1 MSKIIIIFIMVDIG
15 WSTET
20 FHNNQGTSL
29 YEPSYIIIKNKCI
42 AILDECNLKKL
53 LPFRQWTLHPSFSN
67 RLANTIIV
75 SDTGEVVLWSSKRSS
90 PYSTNTLSL
99 YALTICSLRS
109 VHLTVEAKSI
119 LPAANRLSMIVGM
132 LKLTASR
139 MWHSEKSIELRQS
152 SMSNWHLLLDDSS
165 VASHSQ
171 PTQMLDNTD
180 ESSSAGISEAA
191 GWPMQ
196 NIKLVD
202 AHWCTGHKT
211 HAANPR
217 TFYLLIF
224 LNNMTLYR
232 VL

>member
-1 MSKIIIIFIMVDIG
+1 MHRTYNML
-15 WSTET
+15 E
-20 FHNNQGTSL
+20 
-29 YEPSYIIIKNKCI
+29 Y
-42 AILDECNLKKL
+42 NLKKL

-75 SDTGEVVLWSSKRSS
+75 SDTGEVVLRSSKRSS
-90 PYSTNTLSL
+90 PYSTNALSL

-109 VHLTVEAKSI
+109 VHLTVDAKSI

-165 VASHSQ
+165 VASHSR

-180 ESSSAGISEAA
+180 ESSSAGIS
-191 GWPMQ
+191 
-196 NIKLVD
+196 KLDGCPLRKTKCLD
-202 AHWCTGHKT
+202 AHWCPGHT
-211 HAANPR
+211 RHAANR
-217 TFYLLIF
+217 RMFLFVNIF
-224 LNNMTLYR
+224 K
-232 VL
+232 